1 MEAIYMDTRSGAILE
16 QRKGKIKELHCKYH
30 TEGSKFMLWILSLEL
45 WVNNMEIQDLNL
57 VVTHNAV

>member
-1 MEAIYMDTRSGAILE
+1 MEVIYMDTRSGAILE

-45 WVNNMEIQDLNL
+45 
-57 VVTHNAV
+57 